1 MASSAVVKDG
11 QELATFRR
19 QVFTHYAS
27 VEAAFAAHT
36 PAETAVLAE
45 LTEEQFRNW
54 HARLLLLDQKVA
66 LAISNGAVPFAAA
79 AASASE
85 EEDAEQLAVIVAK
98 ADVQARCRRL
108 FAGLATMTAETT
120 STTRIKQTFAEV
132 APRVSFGTMRRRILL
147 GYFSVAGLMSEVLR
161 SPWDDGDE
169 AEIDTGSAGRIQAE
183 KISELLEVQKAQVA
197 EFVAAVTTPDQGAS
211 GRRRLK
217 MPEDGTG
224 FSLEEFAIIVFL
236 CKPVDKSLEDLVA
249 ELSPADRDRALSFE
263 EFQRYV
269 IKEGDRLAPTLRALP
284 KVKAKAASKAKAA
297 LDSAAKRQS
306 APMTKVPTM
315 KSAAGL
321 SSFGGILPAR
331 CTAAELRIAYEAL
344 ERPGPCVTV
353 NSILTSLCNI
363 TDVLAIDQRS
373 YQGGDRIVCRV
384 RVGSELAPVCGKC
397 PVLALVP
404 SRLFWNEEEGTKG
417 FWSLDGQKVK
427 SFSQIGCL
435 PHPLPGPSAS
445 MRDCVVWLTAPW
457 SVSGHRAYDIRL
469 FCSEQHRVPGKQVGG
484 SVSFVLQLPMP
495 PEPATEKAYM
505 QMGETSCAVSLRLK
519 PPPAANYC
527 PPIQKYILHI
537 EPVLP
542 TRQEI
547 LDCHEGSQVMHVQSL
562 QCGVPYRFAAQ
573 CVYQVSDPA
582 NGETKEVKGAC
593 SELCAAQTMP
603 SCPFPPNPGVPEVRL
618 LPDTGQM
625 EILEILLPV
634 PNGAPDGRPH
644 HEVEYRA
651 AGADEWKR
659 IDGSRLFFS
668 HEHKWDDRLDSFVS
682 SCMLM
687 GLKPVLPER
696 NGVEFRVRSTNVEGQ
711 STWSATSS
719 ILKLREKEEEANA
732 DQSELQVTAMDVLA
746 MTPAILEQEGTSKLE
761 GGGKRGLRTHC
772 RLQWIEEDGPD
783 VKYQVEAREERLPF
797 YVVWSILPM
806 YHRTEVRNDKAYSE
820 VLVSGLEQFPAAE
833 PLALRVVKL
842 ANGKAAHSVRATL
855 RINGVVGPPAAEKLE
870 LTRTLTAPGSK
881 LPLAEVSWTAEKDN
895 GLKGFGYVV
904 EASWELDASRRSDWS
919 STTAAVM
926 QVESQSSPTGFV
938 NLGFVP
944 LQMPQEGA
952 GSSRCWLRVRCQSN
966 DGRLSDASAEAEAP
980 VILADAILAA
990 EAAQEALR
998 NAAPKAAPRRPQQLN
1013 ILGGSRNLWQVSW
1026 EQRGK
1031 LAADVL
1037 FEAEICFRTALD
1049 AQDWKPVKSFLPQRS
1064 EDVAEEG
1071 AQATTLTA
1079 AVELV
1084 DSEMPEEAWR
1094 LRVRAAGGNWSTP
1107 TPWKEQDDSQEVFLL
1122 QLAKPEVRCNAFSF
1136 SLEFDVAVDGEM
1148 PAQLPR
1154 GIGFEIQVQGRKRR
1168 ASSKFSDWTGL
1179 RSFCTAPEQVEDT
1192 STVLVRALVER
1203 ATVAEAIKASFGYE
1217 ELRFRVRA
1225 SSPQGYSSPSEPS
1238 ETLALQM
1245 EGQASKATPP
1255 LPTFLG
1261 RGFLLMED
1269 LKSKSLTHSEILQL
1283 CWPKPELDVGEL
1295 NNGLPPLQYKLEQQ
1309 HQIGEEET
1317 DWEPVPTAMLF
1328 SEPASQN
1335 ISALLPLEQDID
1347 ELDEY
1352 DLEYAEQESRL
1363 LFQASP
1369 TPSEARFRLCADRPS
1384 SDISKFEPVHSK
1396 PSDVLAWKL
1405 PDLPSELH
1413 VVGQSCNMICLIF
1426 NWPRL
1431 SQVCGGHLWACVEGL
1446 PSSDKD
1452 GEVEFGEDS
1461 VGQSIIGMSPLV
1473 WQPAIE
1479 LQPICKHY
1487 VGLGGSDPTTA
1498 SELVAKA
1505 CAAATSDTCVGLT
1518 PLPDSCASS
1527 ACVRIRLQLYA
1538 RQSIHQSGWSQPL
1551 VLEKAA
1557 AAAVPTPQKIRS
1569 LHLQYPDWTCIL
1581 PGLDETCGKF
1591 LPRLV
1596 LRETLDGQGPRETTL
1611 LDEAQQGEAEAAGGP
1626 KLKLKFEV
1634 VQGDLPACLLLDC
1647 SNGSIS
1653 WRHVLVDGESAPEN
1667 SMQSVM
1673 DAFAIQVSVMGI
1685 EKESG
1690 SGLEV
1695 PLAQGLCAST
1705 VLHLAAA
1712 PSIFRGDDAAWE
1724 FLGGILKGPAL
1735 EVLSERGIEALQA
1748 ASELLQDQELLEGFA
1763 DFCEVLASDVG
1774 FPAFEIVMRILELPA
1789 EYMEHAAEMDPD
1801 DFLDVLCIALEADA
1815 DQGSGLEETAED
1827 SGSSLGS
1834 DSEEGLGGLGDGS
1847 HAEPESDAGDAQ
1859 EGFSNSSDD
1868 GLEAAAGLVG
1878 QVRSDLG
1885 VEDSGQAT
1893 RTDEEASED
1902 KKKPDE
1908 QPPLKSPS
1916 SGAPH
1921 GPKRSSIFASVG
1933 KSIAALGMRRGSVT
1947 GRRNSA
1953 LAARRASRVE
1963 RRMSKL
1969 HLPDEDAADIAST
1982 SMPVGK
1988 FRSIRRMSSH
1998 AANVDEPSPSH
2009 SKLRASERLQREVE
2023 ITYPTLMPL
2032 WPAFEELEFQP
2043 HLQAKRKHRRRS
2055 ILHSATVP
2063 GLGEDDKHH
2072 HRRESLPQ
2080 HPRFSIAPGLPPQI
2094 SFDENTGIIRGC
2106 PLMEHVAGCTYTI
2119 SVWDRTSSEEALG
2132 KCSVAFAVAPAEVAK
2147 LCNAAFAQD
2156 ATSSKEAHAG
2166 YPSTSTS
2173 SLAADPATPS
2183 TRGEEIQSPKPASI
2197 PSRGLDVPKRSPLA
2211 RVQPVHSAR
2220 PWMSPYESLK
2230 TPWQKPSRQAG
2241 VICLGPP
2248 LKDRVTPSA
2257 HGQPGSKGRSVLPP
2271 VHLST
2276 PRGGGPRI

>member
-19 QVFTHYAS
+19 QVFTHHAS

-36 PAETAVLAE
+36 PAETAVLTE

-54 HARLLLLDQKVA
+54 HGRLLLLDQKVGV
-66 LAISNGAVPFAAA
+66 AISNGAVPFAAA
-79 AASASE
+79 AASE
-85 EEDAEQLAVIVAK
+85 EEDAEQLAAIVAK

-108 FAGLATMTAETT
+108 FAGLATMTADTT
-120 STTRIKQTFAEV
+120 SVTRIKQVFAEV

-161 SPWDDGDE
+161 SPWDDSDE

-197 EFVAAVTTPDQGAS
+197 EFVAAVTAADQGAS

-236 CKPVDKSLEDLVA
+236 CKPIDKSLEDLAA
-249 ELSPADRDRALSFE
+249 ELSPGDRDRALSFE

-269 IKEGDRLAPTLRALP
+269 IKEGDRPGPTLRALP

-297 LDSAAKRQS
+297 LDSAKRQS
-306 APMTKVPTM
+306 APMTKAPTM

-331 CTAAELRIAYEAL
+331 CTAAELRLAYEAL
-344 ERPGPCVTV
+344 ERPGQSVTV

-384 RVGSELAPVCGKC
+384 RLGSELAPLCGKC

-495 PEPATEKAYM
+495 PEPAAEKPYM

-519 PPPAANYC
+519 PPLAANYC

-542 TRQEI
+542 ARQEI
-547 LDCHEGSQVMHVQSL
+547 LDCQEGAQVMHVQRL
-562 QCGVPYRFAAQ
+562 QCGVPYRFASQ

-582 NGETKEVKGAC
+582 NGETREVKGAC
-593 SELCAAQTMP
+593 SELCAPQTMP

-625 EILEILLPV
+625 EILEILLPL
-634 PNGAPDGRPH
+634 PSGATDGRPH

-711 STWSATSS
+711 STWSGTSAV
-719 ILKLREKEEEANA
+719 LKLREKEEDANA

-746 MTPAILEQEGTSKLE
+746 MTPAILEQEGTVKLE

-772 RLQWIEEDGPD
+772 RLQWIEEDGPN

-842 ANGKAAHSVRATL
+842 ASGKAAHSVRATL

-881 LPLAEVSWTAEKDN
+881 LPLAEVSWTAEKDS
-895 GLKGFGYVV
+895 GLKGFGYLV

-919 STTAAVM
+919 STAAAVM

-952 GSSRCWLRVRCQSN
+952 GSSKCWLRVRCQSN
-966 DGRLSDASAEAEAP
+966 DGRLSDAFAEAEAP
-980 VILADAILAA
+980 VVLADALLAA

-1013 ILGGSRNLWQVSW
+1013 IRGGSRNLWQVSW

-1031 LAADVL
+1031 LAADIL

-1049 AQDWKPVKSFLPQRS
+1049 AQDWKPVRSFFLPQRS

-1071 AQATTLTA
+1071 TQATTLTA

-1084 DSEMPEEAWR
+1084 DSETMPEEAWR

-1168 ASSKFSDWTGL
+1168 ASSKFCDWTGL

-1225 SSPQGYSSPSEPS
+1225 STSQGYSSPSEPS
-1238 ETLALQM
+1238 DLLALQM
-1245 EGQASKATPP
+1245 EGQASKALPP

-1269 LKSKSLTHSEILQL
+1269 AKSKSLTHSEILQL

-1295 NNGLPPLQYKLEQQ
+1295 NDGLPPLEYKLEQQ

-1347 ELDEY
+1347 ELDED

-1363 LFQASP
+1363 LFQTSP

-1431 SQVCGGHLWACVEGL
+1431 SQVCGGHLWACVEALG
-1446 PSSDKD
+1446 SSDKD
-1452 GEVEFGEDS
+1452 GEVEFGEES
-1461 VGQSIIGMSPLV
+1461 LGQSIIGMSPLV

-1487 VGLGGSDPTTA
+1487 EGQGGSDPTTA

-1527 ACVRIRLQLYA
+1527 ACVRIRLQLYV

-1551 VLEKAA
+1551 MLEKIAA
-1557 AAAVPTPQKIRS
+1557 AAAPTPQKIRT
-1569 LHLQYPDWTCIL
+1569 LHLQYPRWTCIL
-1581 PGLDETCGKF
+1581 PGLDETSGKF
-1591 LPRLV
+1591 SPRLV
-1596 LRETLDGQGPRETTL
+1596 LRETADGEDPRETTL
-1611 LDEAQQGEAEAAGGP
+1611 LDEASDLNLP
-1626 KLKLKFEV
+1626 NLKLKFEV

-1653 WRHVLVDGESAPEN
+1653 WRHVLVDGDSVSEK

-1673 DAFAIQVSVMGI
+1673 DAFAIQVSVMAGG
-1685 EKESG
+1685 ESEL
-1690 SGLEV
+1690 GLEV
-1695 PLAQGLCAST
+1695 PSALCAST

-1815 DQGSGLEETAED
+1815 DGSGGSGLEEAAED

-1834 DSEEGLGGLGDGS
+1834 DSEEGLCGLDGS

-1868 GLEAAAGLVG
+1868 GVEAAAGLVG

-1902 KKKPDE
+1902 RKKQDE

-1916 SGAPH
+1916 SGVPRD

-1933 KSIAALGMRRGSVT
+1933 KSIAALGIRRGSVT

-1969 HLPDEDAADIAST
+1969 HLPDEDTADVASA

-2023 ITYPTLMPL
+2023 IAYPTLMPL

-2055 ILHSATVP
+2055 ILHSNTAT
-2063 GLGEDDKHH
+2063 GMGGEEDKHH

-2080 HPRFSIAPGLPPQI
+2080 HPRFSINPGLPPQI

-2106 PLMEHVAGCTYTI
+2106 PLMEHVAGRTYTI
-2119 SVWDRTSSEEALG
+2119 SVWDRTSCEEALG

-2166 YPSTSTS
+2166 YPSTSV
-2173 SLAADPATPS
+2173 APDPATPS
-2183 TRGEEIQSPKPASI
+2183 TRGEEIQSPKPASTASV
-2197 PSRGLDVPKRSPLA
+2197 PSRGLDAPKRSPALA
-2211 RVQPVHSAR
+2211 RVQPPVHSAR
-2220 PWMSPYESLK
+2220 PWMTPYESLK

-2248 LKDRVTPSA
+2248 LKDRVAPSA
-2257 HGQPGSKGRSVLPP
+2257 PGQPGSKGRSVLPP
-2271 VHLST
+2271 VNLST
-2276 PRGGGPRI
+2276 PRGTGGPRI

>member
-19 QVFTHYAS
+19 QVFTHHAS

-36 PAETAVLAE
+36 PAETAVLTE

-54 HARLLLLDQKVA
+54 HGRLLLLDQKVGV
-66 LAISNGAVPFAAA
+66 AISNGAVPFAAA
-79 AASASE
+79 AASE
-85 EEDAEQLAVIVAK
+85 EEDAEQLAAIVAK

-108 FAGLATMTAETT
+108 FAGLATMTADTT
-120 STTRIKQTFAEV
+120 SVTRIKQVFAEV

-161 SPWDDGDE
+161 SPWDDSDE

-197 EFVAAVTTPDQGAS
+197 EFVAAVTAADQGAS

-224 FSLEEFAIIVFL
+224 FSLEEFAWHRARAMPVVQLVSAYEAIIVFL
-236 CKPVDKSLEDLVA
+236 CKPIDKSLEDLAA
-249 ELSPADRDRALSFE
+249 ELRLGR
-263 EFQRYV
+263 QVTV
-269 IKEGDRLAPTLRALP
+269 IVRCPL
-284 KVKAKAASKAKAA
+284 
-297 LDSAAKRQS
+297 
-306 APMTKVPTM
+306 

-331 CTAAELRIAYEAL
+331 CTAAELRLAYEAL
-344 ERPGPCVTV
+344 ERPGQSVTV

-384 RVGSELAPVCGKC
+384 RLGSELAPLCGKC

-495 PEPATEKAYM
+495 PEPAAEKPYM

-519 PPPAANYC
+519 PPLAANYC

-542 TRQEI
+542 ARQEI
-547 LDCHEGSQVMHVQSL
+547 LDCQEGAQVMHVQRL
-562 QCGVPYRFAAQ
+562 QCGVPYRFASQ

-582 NGETKEVKGAC
+582 NGETREVKGAC
-593 SELCAAQTMP
+593 SELCAPQTMP

-625 EILEILLPV
+625 EILEILLPL
-634 PNGAPDGRPH
+634 PSGATDGRPH

-711 STWSATSS
+711 STWSGTSAV
-719 ILKLREKEEEANA
+719 LKLREKEEDANA

-746 MTPAILEQEGTSKLE
+746 MTPAILEQEGTVKLE

-772 RLQWIEEDGPD
+772 RLQWIEEDGPN

-842 ANGKAAHSVRATL
+842 ASGKAAHSVRATL

-881 LPLAEVSWTAEKDN
+881 LPLAEVSWTAEKDS
-895 GLKGFGYVV
+895 GLKGFGYLV

-919 STTAAVM
+919 STAAAVM

-952 GSSRCWLRVRCQSN
+952 GSSKCWLRVRCQSN
-966 DGRLSDASAEAEAP
+966 DGRLSDAFAEAEAP
-980 VILADAILAA
+980 VVLADALLAA

-1013 ILGGSRNLWQVSW
+1013 IRGGSRNLWQVSW

-1031 LAADVL
+1031 LAADIL

-1049 AQDWKPVKSFLPQRS
+1049 AQDWKPVRSFFLPQRS

-1071 AQATTLTA
+1071 TQATTLTA

-1084 DSEMPEEAWR
+1084 DSETMPEEAWR

-1168 ASSKFSDWTGL
+1168 ASSKFCDWTGL

-1225 SSPQGYSSPSEPS
+1225 STSQGYSSPSEPS
-1238 ETLALQM
+1238 DLLALQM
-1245 EGQASKATPP
+1245 EGQASKALPP

-1269 LKSKSLTHSEILQL
+1269 AKSKSLTHSEILQL

-1295 NNGLPPLQYKLEQQ
+1295 NDGLPPLEYKLEQQ

-1347 ELDEY
+1347 ELDED

-1363 LFQASP
+1363 LFQTSP

-1431 SQVCGGHLWACVEGL
+1431 SQVCGGHLWACVEALG
-1446 PSSDKD
+1446 SSDKD
-1452 GEVEFGEDS
+1452 GEVEFGEES
-1461 VGQSIIGMSPLV
+1461 LGQSIIGMSPLV

-1487 VGLGGSDPTTA
+1487 EGQGGSDPTTA

-1527 ACVRIRLQLYA
+1527 ACVRIRLQLYV

-1551 VLEKAA
+1551 MLEKIAA
-1557 AAAVPTPQKIRS
+1557 AAAPTPQKIRT
-1569 LHLQYPDWTCIL
+1569 LHLQYPRWTCIL
-1581 PGLDETCGKF
+1581 PGLDETSGKF
-1591 LPRLV
+1591 SPRLV
-1596 LRETLDGQGPRETTL
+1596 LRETADGEDPRETTL
-1611 LDEAQQGEAEAAGGP
+1611 LDEASDLNLP
-1626 KLKLKFEV
+1626 NLKLKFEV

-1653 WRHVLVDGESAPEN
+1653 WRHVLVDGDSVSEK

-1673 DAFAIQVSVMGI
+1673 DAFAIQVSVMAGG
-1685 EKESG
+1685 ESEL
-1690 SGLEV
+1690 GLEV
-1695 PLAQGLCAST
+1695 PSALCAST

-1815 DQGSGLEETAED
+1815 DGSGGSGLEEAAED

-1834 DSEEGLGGLGDGS
+1834 DSEEGLCGLDGS

-1868 GLEAAAGLVG
+1868 GVEAAAGLVG

-1902 KKKPDE
+1902 RKKQDE

-1916 SGAPH
+1916 SGVPRD

-1933 KSIAALGMRRGSVT
+1933 KSIAALGIRRGSVT

-1969 HLPDEDAADIAST
+1969 HLPDEDTADVASA

-2009 SKLRASERLQREVE
+2009 SKLRASGTYLDWSTGCESWSGRDLPVCVCVNACTWRLQC
-2023 ITYPTLMPL
+2023 T
-2032 WPAFEELEFQP
+2032 FFF
-2043 HLQAKRKHRRRS
+2043 LQGDRS
-2055 ILHSATVP
+2055 
-2063 GLGEDDKHH
+2063 
-2072 HRRESLPQ
+2072 
-2080 HPRFSIAPGLPPQI
+2080 
-2094 SFDENTGIIRGC
+2094 
-2106 PLMEHVAGCTYTI
+2106 
-2119 SVWDRTSSEEALG
+2119 
-2132 KCSVAFAVAPAEVAK
+2132 
-2147 LCNAAFAQD
+2147 
-2156 ATSSKEAHAG
+2156 
-2166 YPSTSTS
+2166 
-2173 SLAADPATPS
+2173 
-2183 TRGEEIQSPKPASI
+2183 
-2197 PSRGLDVPKRSPLA
+2197 
-2211 RVQPVHSAR
+2211 
-2220 PWMSPYESLK
+2220 
-2230 TPWQKPSRQAG
+2230 
-2241 VICLGPP
+2241 
-2248 LKDRVTPSA
+2248 
-2257 HGQPGSKGRSVLPP
+2257 
-2271 VHLST
+2271 
-2276 PRGGGPRI
+2276 